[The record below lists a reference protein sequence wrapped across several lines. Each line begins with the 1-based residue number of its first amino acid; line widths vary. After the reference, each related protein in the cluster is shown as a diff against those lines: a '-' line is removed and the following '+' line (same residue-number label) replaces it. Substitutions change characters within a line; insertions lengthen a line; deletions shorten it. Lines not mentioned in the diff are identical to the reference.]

1 MVQPPIPTSIPSTAD
16 SAYEPD
22 SAVATGPV
30 EAPPRR
36 RRPVRTALWLMLA
49 ILVTIV
55 LWRIGDDRTK
65 PAPDDPDPPRMGA
78 LDTR

>member
-22 SAVATGPV
+22 SAVATGPA

-36 RRPVRTALWLMLA
+36 RRPLRTALWLMLA

-55 LWRIGDDRTK
+55 LWRAGGERTK
-65 PAPDDPDPPRMGA
+65 PAPDELDPPRLGA
-78 LDTR
+78 VAPR

>member
-30 EAPPRR
+30 EAPRR
-36 RRPVRTALWLMLA
+36 RRPIRTALWLMLA
-49 ILVTIV
+49 LLVTIV
-55 LWRIGDDRTK
+55 LWRIGDTRTR

-78 LDTR
+78 LDPR